1 MANMSIREAF
11 EKYENLSIRKISE
24 SLNVNYNM
32 MLKAGKQPMPGEVYN
47 PELLNYTAIEVYL
60 RKKLGDEYDDVDW
73 EEIASTAVITRTK
86 ESIKWSEGDLLTIR
100 QDEHTYKVL
109 FVTTSHIVIM
119 AVDGTQPRVFSW
131 NTFDHQTPRKVESQ
145 ANVDGKEV
153 G

>member
-1 MANMSIREAF
+1 MNIREAF

-32 MLKAGKQPMPGEVYN
+32 MLKAGKQPMPREVYN

-60 RKKLGDEYDDVDW
+60 RKKLGDAYDDVDW

-86 ESIKWSEGDLLTIR
+86 ETIKWSEGDLLTIR

-109 FVTTSHIVIM
+109 FVTPSHIVIM

-145 ANVDGKEV
+145 VNVDGKEV

>member
-1 MANMSIREAF
+1 MANMSIKEAF
-11 EKYENLSIRKISE
+11 ETYENLSIRKISE

-32 MLKAGKQPMPGEVYN
+32 MLKAGKQPRPGEIYN

-73 EEIASTAVITRTK
+73 EEIAAASVATRTREK
-86 ESIKWSEGDLLTIR
+86 IEYHEGDTLTIR

-109 FVTTSHIVIM
+109 FTTPTHIVIM

-131 NTFDHQTPRKVESQ
+131 NTFDHQTPRKVEAS
-145 ANVDGKEV
+145 NEVKEEA
-153 G
+153 

>member
-1 MANMSIREAF
+1 MNIREAF

-32 MLKAGKQPMPGEVYN
+32 MLKAGKQPMLGEVYN

-60 RKKLGDEYDDVDW
+60 RKKLGDAYDDVDW

-86 ESIKWSEGDLLTIR
+86 ETIKWSEGDLLTIR

-109 FVTTSHIVIM
+109 FVTPSHIVIM

-145 ANVDGKEV
+145 ANVGGKEV

>member
-1 MANMSIREAF
+1 MNIREAF
-11 EKYENLSIRKISE
+11 EKYENLNIRKISE
-24 SLNVNYNM
+24 TLNVNYNM

-60 RKKLGDEYDDVDW
+60 RKKLRDAYDDVDW
-73 EEIASTAVITRTK
+73 EEIASAVVITRTK
-86 ESIKWSEGDLLTIR
+86 ETIEWSEGDLLTIR

-109 FVTTSHIVIM
+109 FVTPSHIVIM

-131 NTFDHQTPRKVESQ
+131 NTFDHQTPRK
-145 ANVDGKEV
+145 AATDGKEV

>member
-1 MANMSIREAF
+1 M
-11 EKYENLSIRKISE
+11 
-24 SLNVNYNM
+24 
-32 MLKAGKQPMPGEVYN
+32 
-47 PELLNYTAIEVYL
+47 
-60 RKKLGDEYDDVDW
+60 DW

-86 ESIKWSEGDLLTIR
+86 EAIKWSEGDLLTIR

-145 ANVDGKEV
+145 VNVDGKEV